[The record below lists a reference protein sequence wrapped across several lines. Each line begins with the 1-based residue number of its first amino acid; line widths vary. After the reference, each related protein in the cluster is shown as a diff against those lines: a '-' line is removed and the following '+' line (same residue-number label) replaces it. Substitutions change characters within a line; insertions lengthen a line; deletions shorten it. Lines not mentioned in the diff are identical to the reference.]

1 MPHSAAKK
9 IKKLRFVV
17 LQGRMTWVFHFQLCR
32 GQWGK
37 QILNVFS
44 RVSLEQYDFLFFLR
58 EGKGLQKWLRFP
70 MLSRFSH
77 IWLFATL
84 RTVAHQVPLSI
95 GFARQKYWS
104 GFPALLQGIFPTQ
117 GSHPCLL
124 HLLHQLPGSS
134 PLAPPG
140 KPQGSPT
147 GSKWL
152 LQSFVMAL
160 MQMNQKFVNYIS
172 SPKHM
177 TQSNREKISDKV

>member
-95 GFARQKYWS
+95 GFSRQEYWS
-104 GFPALLQGIFPTQ
+104 GLPCPPPGNLLEPGIK
-117 GSHPCLL
+117 
-124 HLLHQLPGSS
+124 PGSLALQVDS
-134 PLAPPG
+134 LPLSLWRR
-140 KPQGSPT
+140 PQ
-147 GSKWL
+147 
-152 LQSFVMAL
+152 QSDLIWFENDHHDESDYNL
-160 MQMNQKFVNYIS
+160 S
-172 SPKHM
+172 SYKD
-177 TQSNREKISDKV
+177 TT